1 MGYTFSDLGGS
12 VDETRADAV
21 PAPAAETPSVDPR
34 LDALKGAQDRIL
46 EKITVLEQLFVKR
59 IKDDPVHAAAYTSL
73 HQEMTK
79 YRDDAFRQSQKP
91 LLKGMILLYD
101 TMQRSLD
108 GMGDGEPKNAVQ
120 LHVEELVELLHRH
133 DVEIMRDAPAKFDPK
148 LQAAI
153 GTEPAGSPD
162 EDQRVARVV
171 RHGFRWGPHV
181 LRPQEVIIKVL
192 QKG

>member
-1 MGYTFSDLGGS
+1 M
-12 VDETRADAV
+12 DETRDAAV
-21 PAPAAETPSVDPR
+21 PVPAAETAADAR
-34 LDALKGAQDRIL
+34 LDALKGAQDKIL
-46 EKITVLEQLFVKR
+46 EKITILEQLFVKR
-59 IKDDPVHAAAYTSL
+59 IKDDPVHAAAYSSL
-73 HQEMTK
+73 HQEMAK

-91 LLKGMILLYD
+91 LLKGLILLYD

-108 GMGDGEPKNAVQ
+108 GMAEGEPKKAVQ

-133 DVEIMRDAPAKFDPK
+133 DVEIMRDAPSKFDPK

-153 GTEPAGSPD
+153 GTEPAAGP
-162 EDQRVARVV
+162 EEEQRVARVV
-171 RHGFRWGPHV
+171 RQGFRWGAHV